1 MIQFLHCRSPLVLA
15 PVSRRFIDLTNGKRR
30 SRQPQ
35 KYFFRPNPFER
46 VERLWRRARRS
57 RFAEPAME
65 RTMKRTLIR
74 YKTKPE
80 MADENAELIAG
91 VFAELKTARP
101 DGVRYLSLRLD
112 DNSFIHLVETEVSDG
127 SSAIPNLAAFKAF
140 QSGIRERCAEPPQ
153 VGGVTV
159 VGNYRML
166 GES

>member
-1 MIQFLHCRSPLVLA
+1 
-15 PVSRRFIDLTNGKRR
+15 
-30 SRQPQ
+30 
-35 KYFFRPNPFER
+35 
-46 VERLWRRARRS
+46 
-57 RFAEPAME
+57 
-65 RTMKRTLIR
+65 MKRTLIR

-80 MADENAELIAG
+80 MADKNAELIAG
-91 VFAELKTARP
+91 VFAELKAARP

-112 DNSFIHLVETEVSDG
+112 DNSFIHLVETEASDG

-153 VGGVTV
+153 VGGVTI